1 MSLLIYI
8 LGDAQGGHLLRA
20 RALDATLALS
30 VVNVA
35 LVALVGCLVI
45 L

>member
-8 LGDAQGGHLLRA
+8 LGDAQGWHLLRA
-20 RALDATLALS
+20 RALDSTLALS

-35 LVALVGCLVI
+35 LVAFIGCLVI